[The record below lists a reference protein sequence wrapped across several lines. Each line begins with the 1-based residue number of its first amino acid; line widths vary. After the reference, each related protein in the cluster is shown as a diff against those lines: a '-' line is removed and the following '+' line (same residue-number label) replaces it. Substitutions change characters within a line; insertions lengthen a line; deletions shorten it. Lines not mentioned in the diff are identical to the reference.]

1 MSIKLITTGDPKID
15 EAFRSLTTFLS
26 MQQDKISSME
36 SSINALKSLVNK
48 KAASSNNITVTSD
61 GGVAIILKNN
71 TGAESVKGYVVTAD
85 ETELGAVKLIEQG
98 GLNPIGVIYES
109 GVPDGLDMLVS
120 VSGIADVY
128 FSGSTSVG
136 NLARGP
142 ISSDATHVD
151 GQAISESYPSGKINL
166 WQGNIQLTI
175 NPVTINNMIDG
186 YFYKLGIVIESR
198 TGAGLAKTVL
208 HFN

>member
-26 MQQDKISSME
+26 MQQDKLLSME

-48 KAASSNNITVTSD
+48 KATSSSNITVTSD
-61 GGVAIILKNN
+61 GGIAIVIKNN
-71 TGAESVKGYVVTAD
+71 TGAESIKGYVVTAD
-85 ETELGAVKLIEQG
+85 ETEVGAAKLIEQG
-98 GLNPIGVIYES
+98 GLNPLGVIYES
-109 GVPDGLDMLVS
+109 GVPAGLGMLVA
-120 VSGIADVY
+120 VSGIASVY
-128 FSGSTSVG
+128 FSGSTSIG

-142 ISSDATHVD
+142 ITSDISPID
-151 GQAISESYPSGKINL
+151 GQAISEPYPSGKINL

-175 NPVTINNMIDG
+175 NPDTINNMVDG

-198 TGAGLAKTVL
+198 IGAGLAKTVL
-208 HFN
+208 QFN